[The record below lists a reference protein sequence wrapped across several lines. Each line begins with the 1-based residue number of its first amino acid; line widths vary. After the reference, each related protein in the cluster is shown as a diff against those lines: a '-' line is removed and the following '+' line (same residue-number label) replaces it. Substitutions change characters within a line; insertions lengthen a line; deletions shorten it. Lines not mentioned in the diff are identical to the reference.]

1 MSCHGADN
9 VITSCVAPGVS
20 CHGAGNVITSYV
32 APVVCCQGAGKL
44 IISHVAPQQPRRGQ
58 RKQSISGRRTLRC
71 RVADRL
77 WGFRYFIR
85 FGCITLF
92 GLSVFHLLLT
102 LHTTYAAWGSEFVDP
117 SSHTVQEHCKLCVL
131 KTLFTFHRAYTI
143 SSRDNLDQLRIV
155 PSGSPVA
162 TQPHKQHAIPL
173 FV

>member
-1 MSCHGADN
+1 MLFNYVAHLLSCDCAGHFDTSWVAPVVSCHGADT

-117 SSHTVQEHCKLCVL
+117 SSHTVQEHCK
-131 KTLFTFHRAYTI
+131 
-143 SSRDNLDQLRIV
+143 
-155 PSGSPVA
+155 
-162 TQPHKQHAIPL
+162 
-173 FV
+173 